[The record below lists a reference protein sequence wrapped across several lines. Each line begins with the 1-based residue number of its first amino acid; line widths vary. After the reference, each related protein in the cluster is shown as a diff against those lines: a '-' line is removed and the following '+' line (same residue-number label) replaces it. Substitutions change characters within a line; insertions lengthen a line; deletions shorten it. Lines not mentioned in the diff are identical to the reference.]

1 MTQPQR
7 HRTNTITAL
16 VAIVVAF
23 TLAMVKFA
31 VALFSGSIAL
41 FASAVDSWLDFM
53 ITVVNFFTIRQAA
66 KPPDAD
72 HAYGHGKFEAY
83 AELLQG
89 LFIAFSGGY
98 LAFKSIERL
107 INGGEITAEYL
118 GVAVMAGSIV
128 VSFLLVR
135 YLQAAVKKTNSLVL
149 KAEAA
154 NFSSD
159 MLANLAVIAGLLT
172 VKLTGWQFFDPLI
185 SLLISFLILRSAWE
199 LLSESHEVLTDKE
212 MPSQMR
218 QELIGIIEHADPR
231 IAGWHLLRT
240 RQTGTERHID
250 FHLVFTDP
258 ISLVEAHRV
267 TEKLEK
273 AIISRFADSVVLI
286 HMEPPEDMP
295 QHKKKPKRSFFGK
308 RLRAH

>member
-128 VSFLLVR
+128 ASFLLVR

-159 MLANLAVIAGLLT
+159 MLANLAVIGGLI
-172 VKLTGWQFFDPLI
+172 VVRLTGLEFFDPLI
-185 SLLISFLILRSAWE
+185 SLAIALYILRSAWQ
-199 LLSESHEVLTDKE
+199 LLAESHEVLTDKE
-212 MPSQMR
+212 MPKRMR
-218 QELIGIIEHADPR
+218 EELIGIIEHADPR
-231 IAGWHLLRT
+231 VAGWHLLRT

-250 FHLVFTDP
+250 FHLLFRENL
-258 ISLVEAHRV
+258 SLTEAHEV
-267 TEKLEK
+267 TEKLELL
-273 AIISRFADSVVLI
+273 IRNRFADSIVLI
-286 HMEPPEDMP
+286 HMEPTDNG
-295 QHKKKPKRSFFGK
+295 QGHK
-308 RLRAH
+308 